1 MSDYKK
7 AMGERLRNQRKQQHL
22 TQEQLA
28 ECLNISIKHYSE
40 AERGLTGLSVENL
53 IKVSEVLGIS
63 LDYLLKGISVDYPIP
78 GRILE
83 IYQKCPES
91 KKRYLVEILELEEKI
106 IGKVPENGGKYDV
119 GI

>member
-7 AMGERLRNQRKQQHL
+7 AMGERLRRQRKQLHL

-40 AERGLTGLSVENL
+40 AERGLVGLSVENL

-63 LDYLLKGISVDYPIP
+63 LDYLLKGVSIDYPIP
-78 GRILE
+78 ERILE
-83 IYQKCPES
+83 IYQNCPES
-91 KKRYLVEILELEEKI
+91 KKKYLMEILELQARM
-106 IGKVPENGGKYDV
+106 YL
-119 GI
+119 

>member
-7 AMGERLRNQRKQQHL
+7 AMGERLRRQRKQQHL

-40 AERGLTGLSVENL
+40 AERGLVGLSVENL

-63 LDYLLKGISVDYPIP
+63 LDYLLKGVSIDYPIP
-78 GRILE
+78 ERILE
-83 IYQKCPES
+83 IYQNCPES
-91 KKRYLVEILELEEKI
+91 KKKYLMEILELQARM
-106 IGKVPENGGKYDV
+106 YL
-119 GI
+119 